1 MLNVQILIPLSNNLA
16 TPFST
21 QRASVLQDSTQTK
34 AYTIKVMVLL
44 VNPPVPLRFLHP
56 HQQRQ
61 STNNSSKKYN
71 TLHRVR
77 DNIRN
82 LNHLKLFKYKI
93 AKSRVSKI
101 FLDQKRLCIS
111 QFQAK
116 PNLQTTVNKCQVK
129 QMVRHNQL
137 KTNRLNKL
145 FNKTVSNQAQLLVS
159 KDIRNLKVWSRQN
172 LPICLVMAPKKFKIR
187 FQLKY
192 LTTRT
197 THRINELT
205 RRQNLKLSIDQW
217 TILHKARKC
226 KLSKTQKS
234 LSLCAYLWTKKI

>member
-1 MLNVQILIPLSNNLA
+1 MQELLLLKTIKLLKQISISTLRVSSRHLHRWIKLGNNTLMLNVQILIPLSNNLA

-34 AYTIKVMVLL
+34 AYTINVMVLL

-111 QFQAK
+111 
-116 PNLQTTVNKCQVK
+116 
-129 QMVRHNQL
+129 
-137 KTNRLNKL
+137 
-145 FNKTVSNQAQLLVS
+145 
-159 KDIRNLKVWSRQN
+159 
-172 LPICLVMAPKKFKIR
+172 
-187 FQLKY
+187 
-192 LTTRT
+192 
-197 THRINELT
+197 
-205 RRQNLKLSIDQW
+205 
-217 TILHKARKC
+217 
-226 KLSKTQKS
+226 
-234 LSLCAYLWTKKI
+234 